1 MPSKYFPLPDDSPR
15 ESGEAGRSLLGN
27 SNTNAK
33 QPWQPTLRNSILS
46 TMALVLYS
54 LGISWVTKV
63 TVQGPHQLTA
73 PASIPHPDEKEYVI
87 TTTGQ
92 PGDSWVH
99 NLVYGEPS
107 PEVDDAWFDLFKPFN
122 TRVPAERY
130 EASMGN
136 RSTVRVNDGS
146 GDYYVTLTMY
156 HELHCLMRFRWFLH
170 PEYYA
175 NKTWEE
181 QAADKGLMGH
191 YRHCIWSLLESV
203 MCNGDTSMRTFHWD
217 PKKPAPKPDSPAER
231 KCVNW
236 DWLYKWTSDRS
247 FLLQDRMLTHPKF
260 GLLDEKLM
268 PVYPKEGGDQP

>member
-1 MPSKYFPLPDDSPR
+1 MPSKYFPLSDDSPR
-15 ESGEAGRSLLGN
+15 ESDEDARSLLGSKN
-27 SNTNAK
+27 VSK
-33 QPWQPTLRNSILS
+33 RQPWYPTLRTSLLA
-46 TMALVLYS
+46 TVALVLYS
-54 LGISWVTKV
+54 LGISWVTKIV
-63 TVQGPHQLTA
+63 VQGPHHRQPPE
-73 PASIPHPDEKEYVI
+73 PASSFPHPDEKEYVI

-92 PGDSWVH
+92 PGNTWVH
-99 NLVYGEPS
+99 NLVYGKPS
-107 PEVDDAWFDLFKPFN
+107 PEVDEAWFDLLKPFN

-136 RSTVRVNDGS
+136 RSSVRISDGS

-170 PEYYA
+170 PGYYA

-181 QAADKGLMGH
+181 QANDAGLMGH
-191 YRHCIWSLLESV
+191 YRHCVWSLLESV

-217 PKKPAPKPDSPAER
+217 SMKPAPKPDSPAER

-236 DWLYKWTSDRS
+236 DWLYKWTLDRS
-247 FLLQDRMLTHPKF
+247 FLLQDRKLSHPTY

-268 PVYPKEGGDQP
+268 PVHPKL